1 MTDPAA
7 RHARPDPE
15 PEQVPITVL
24 EGVGAALT
32 ALRNAQALDADDPKA
47 LIMRATVYARLAQ
60 VVALHELAAAFREI
74 GYAVAHAIAN
84 IPTLHRDGR
93 GEGRG

>member
-1 MTDPAA
+1 
-7 RHARPDPE
+7 
-15 PEQVPITVL
+15 
-24 EGVGAALT
+24 
-32 ALRNAQALDADDPKA
+32 
-47 LIMRATVYARLAQ
+47 

>member
-1 MTDPAA
+1 MTTATAPPARTSA
-7 RHARPDPE
+7 SP
-15 PEQVPITVL
+15 T
-24 EGVGAALT
+24 AATPAT
-32 ALRNAQALDADDPKA
+32 AATRRNPSRATAQALDADDPKA